1 MCVRLKC
8 RSSGTFCIPRGAPL
22 LNPPPTPRPPASSD
36 SSWFAMRVLAHQD
49 TSFEIPVGHMWY
61 LLNVDKLDG
70 LQGRDPEDCALQVV
84 YLCPPTREAHP
95 FLLKCLKEKSIVPK
109 EPCLKKIGPNFLPD
123 LAVMSIKNVLQAG
136 RISHCY
142 GLNVSVRPPP
152 PAPNT
157 HTLEP

>member
-1 MCVRLKC
+1 MCVRRRC
-8 RSSGTFCIPRGAPL
+8 GSSGTFCIPRGGPL
-22 LNPPPTPRPPASSD
+22 LNPPPAPSPPASSD
-36 SSWFAMRVLAHQD
+36 SPWFAVRVLAQMD
-49 TSFEIPVGHMWY
+49 TSFGMPVGQMWC
-61 LLNVDKLDG
+61 LRNADKLDA

-109 EPCLKKIGPNFLPD
+109 EARLKKIGPNVLPD

-142 GLNVSVRPPP
+142 GLNVSVP